1 MGKRQKKG
9 RPGRA
14 TRTVAG
20 RDSSRL
26 IQAIHAI
33 AILAFEAGDQEGLAA
48 TAWRMRRMTS

>member
-14 TRTVAG
+14 TRTGAG